1 MGSTIVLSDRLCL
14 RAFNPDF
21 ISGPFWHIIA
31 GNLMY
36 LISKMAVILFVVS
49 FIVIPVVAVEDEEI
63 PIVMDNP
70 DNGDPYVFLLTI
82 TVPEEFPYHAN
93 LSPFFRIDDVNPED
107 DEVISEDITAW
118 FLRNE
123 SVYQESD
130 VNPELVDTHFPS

>member
-1 MGSTIVLSDRLCL
+1 
-14 RAFNPDF
+14 
-21 ISGPFWHIIA
+21 
-31 GNLMY
+31 MY
-36 LISKMAVILFVVS
+36 ILSKMAVVLFVVS

-70 DNGDPYVFLLTI
+70 DNGNPYVFLLTI

-93 LSPFFRIDDVNPED
+93 LSPFFRIDDVNLED